1 VLTKQQG
8 SLAQGAETP
17 GFVKE
22 LNVLKY
28 VISLT
33 VILSTIWL
41 LFSGQWAHTVLVP
54 LGAASVALT
63 VYLAYRMRVLDRE
76 GHPIHLLIPVI
87 KYLPWL
93 LKEVVKA
100 NLVVASHIVRGRKS
114 LSPRICRLNATQKT
128 DLGRVFLA
136 NSITLTPGTVTVH
149 VREQE
154 VWFYALTEELEQ
166 GVLSGEMDRR
176 VTQLEGE
183 P

>member
-1 VLTKQQG
+1 M
-8 SLAQGAETP
+8 
-17 GFVKE
+17 
-22 LNVLKY
+22 LKY
-28 VISLT
+28 AVSLT
-33 VILSTIWL
+33 LIMAAIWL
-41 LFSGQWAHTVLVP
+41 LFSGQLTHPILVP
-54 LGAASVALT
+54 LGAVSVALT
-63 VYLAYRMRVLDRE
+63 VYLAYRMRILDRE

-100 NLVVASHIVRGRKS
+100 NLVVAAHILRGSRS
-114 LSPRICRLNATQKT
+114 LSPRISRLDASQNT

-136 NSITLTPGTVTVH
+136 NSITLTPGTVTVY

-176 VTQLEGE
+176 VTRLEGE
-183 P
+183 S

>member
-1 VLTKQQG
+1 MNSTYALILPRLPEG
-8 SLAQGAETP
+8 
-17 GFVKE
+17 

-28 VISLT
+28 ALSLT
-33 VILSTIWL
+33 GIMAVIWL
-41 LFSGQWAHTVLVP
+41 LLSGQLTHAILVP
-54 LGAASVALT
+54 LGAVSVALT
-63 VYLAYRMRVLDRE
+63 VYLAYRMRILDRE
-76 GHPIHLLIPVI
+76 GHPIHLMIPIV

-100 NLVVASHIVRGRKS
+100 NLVVARHIVLGRKS
-114 LSPRICRLNATQKT
+114 LSPRICRLDTTQET

-136 NSITLTPGTVTVH
+136 NSITLTPGTVAVY
-149 VREQE
+149 VRERE

-176 VTQLEGE
+176 VTRLEGD